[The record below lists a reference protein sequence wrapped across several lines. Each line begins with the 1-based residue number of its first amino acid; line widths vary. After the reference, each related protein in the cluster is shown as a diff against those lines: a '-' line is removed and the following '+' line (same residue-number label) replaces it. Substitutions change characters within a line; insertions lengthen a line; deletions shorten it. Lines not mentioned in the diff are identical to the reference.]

1 MYLTL
6 FEIQDSSNILSR
18 VKELQLYPKS
28 KFKITSPLLF
38 SPYKCWYVYISSNID
53 TMVIFDV
60 PLGIRDYYEKGRISR
75 CRCASYI
82 LNGSVSY
89 YLFFMVHTCNL

>member
-28 KFKITSPLLF
+28 KFKIISLLLF
-38 SPYKCWYVYISSNID
+38 SPYKFWYVYISSNID

-60 PLGIRDYYEKGRISR
+60 PLGIIMKKVG
-75 CRCASYI
+75 
-82 LNGSVSY
+82 
-89 YLFFMVHTCNL
+89 